1 LAAGFAALALDLADF
16 AGCAGFFAD
25 FLTAT

>member
-1 LAAGFAALALDLADF
+1 LAALAVDF
-16 AGCAGFFAD
+16 AVFAGFAGFFAD